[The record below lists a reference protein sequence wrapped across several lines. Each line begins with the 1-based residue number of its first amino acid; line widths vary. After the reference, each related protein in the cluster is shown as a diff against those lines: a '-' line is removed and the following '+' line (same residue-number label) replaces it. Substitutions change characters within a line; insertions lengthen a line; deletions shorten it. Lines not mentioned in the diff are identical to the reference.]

1 MAKPK
6 PSAKPKSEPATK
18 PKPSAKPKSEPAA
31 KPKPSAKPKLEPAA
45 KPKPSAKPKSEPAAK
60 PKPSAKPKSEPAAKP
75 KEKLVDKTSRP
86 LVIDG
91 TDHIAG
97 RLSSNVAKLLLQ
109 GNRVTVVNSE
119 KIMISGRKKSI
130 VGEYKQFLKIS
141 SILHPKHGPFHPRK
155 PDTMI
160 SRMIRGML
168 PRDKPSGKEALKR
181 LRVYIGVPKDVK
193 TLGKTQLEKTKIRKS
208 SALYTS
214 VGELGRYVGWN

>member
-6 PSAKPKSEPATK
+6 PVAKPKSV
-18 PKPSAKPKSEPAA
+18 A
-31 KPKPSAKPKLEPAA
+31 KPKPVDKPKDRP
-45 KPKPSAKPKSEPAAK
+45 
-60 PKPSAKPKSEPAAKP
+60 
-75 KEKLVDKTSRP
+75 VDKTSRP
-86 LVIDG
+86 IVIDG
-91 TDHIAG
+91 TNHIAG

-119 KIMISGRKKSI
+119 KIMISGKKSSI
-130 VGEYKQFLKIS
+130 KNEYDKFLEIS

-168 PRDKPSGKEALKR
+168 PRDKPSGKEALRK

-193 TLGKTQLEKTKIRKS
+193 GLGKIQFEKAQIRKS

-214 VGELGRYVGWN
+214 VGELGRNVGWN